1 MDYVLKIIPTRDK
14 KLSKP
19 VINNSKEEVF
29 SIVGKI
35 TNSKNRKVIPNADV
49 S

>member
-1 MDYVLKIIPTRDK
+1 MGLPFIKNHTQPDK

-29 SIVGKI
+29 SIVAK
-35 TNSKNRKVIPNADV
+35 
-49 S
+49 

>member
-1 MDYVLKIIPTRDK
+1 MGSIDDYIFAEKIIPTRDK

-29 SIVGKI
+29 SLLENNKF
-35 TNSKNRKVIPNADV
+35 
-49 S
+49 